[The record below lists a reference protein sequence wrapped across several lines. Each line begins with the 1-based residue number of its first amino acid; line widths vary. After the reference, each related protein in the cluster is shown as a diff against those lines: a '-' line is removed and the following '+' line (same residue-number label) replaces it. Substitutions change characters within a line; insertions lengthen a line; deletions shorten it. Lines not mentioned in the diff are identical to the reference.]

1 MGTRFIQVFFF
12 NRWCDGGVTLLHHV
26 RSATKKE
33 WLIASHSLLA
43 RRHEIPKI
51 DWCQRQ
57 AVWCAIALRL
67 ATIYAVFRG
76 MLCHHDK
83 WRDVMREIWL
93 LPKCTMTGWQHILG
107 DDRQWN
113 QVVRR
118 NRYRRTSYCHHCHW
132 LLDHRLSVS
141 DTNVLLFHQMV
152 HWIYSHFVYVYT
164 DWHDGGK
171 VPWAHQP
178 RQADEWRHC
187 LFDRTVQIQID
198 RISSGLATGYD
209 WATLTSLRHIR
220 ESNDTF
226 GQDI

>member
-1 MGTRFIQVFFF
+1 MVWW
-12 NRWCDGGVTLLHHV
+12 WCDFFPPIPDPVMTLLHHV

-51 DWCQRQ
+51 DWCERR

-83 WRDVMREIWL
+83 WQDVMREIWL
-93 LPKCTMTGWQHILG
+93 LPKCTMTGWQQILG

-113 QVVRR
+113 QVVRC

-141 DTNVLLFHQMV
+141 DTNVLLFYQMV

-171 VPWAHQP
+171 VPWAH
-178 RQADEWRHC
+178 
-187 LFDRTVQIQID
+187 
-198 RISSGLATGYD
+198 
-209 WATLTSLRHIR
+209 
-220 ESNDTF
+220 
-226 GQDI
+226 